1 MQIRIMMITT
11 QNILWFNKL
20 TNNQPVNKNLL
31 EQALTHDSI
40 SKKAGGKGKSNER
53 LEFLGDRILGLII
66 AESLF
71 KLYPQE
77 KEGELARR
85 LAWLASKDVLYQVAK
100 KIKLDE
106 NILMAYAEEN
116 AGGRNNPAILSDACE
131 ALLAYFY
138 LELGI
143 DFCRQFINQYWH
155 EFLHKKAAPKD
166 AKSALQEWAQKNGYE
181 LPQYSII
188 SHTGPDHKPEFVIA
202 VKAGKYQEKATAE
215 SKKKAERLAA
225 QKLLKKLGYNQ

>member
-1 MQIRIMMITT
+1 MMTIT
-11 QNILWFNKL
+11 QSILWLNKL
-20 TNNQPVNKNLL
+20 TDNQPINQDLL

-71 KLYPQE
+71 KLYPKE

-85 LAWLASKDVLYQVAK
+85 LAWLASKDVLCQVAK

-106 NILMAYAEEN
+106 NILMSFAEEN
-116 AGGRNNPAILSDACE
+116 SGGRDNPAILSDACE

-143 DFCRQFINQYWH
+143 HFCRQFINQYWH
-155 EFLHKKAAPKD
+155 DFIYTKQAPKD
-166 AKSALQEWAQKNGYE
+166 SKSALQEWAQKKGYD
-181 LPQYSII
+181 LPEYTTI
-188 SHTGPDHKPEFVIA
+188 SHSGPDHKPEFIIS
-202 VKAGKYQEKATAE
+202 VKAGKYQAKATAE

-225 QKLLKKLGYNQ
+225 EKLLKKLGYNQ